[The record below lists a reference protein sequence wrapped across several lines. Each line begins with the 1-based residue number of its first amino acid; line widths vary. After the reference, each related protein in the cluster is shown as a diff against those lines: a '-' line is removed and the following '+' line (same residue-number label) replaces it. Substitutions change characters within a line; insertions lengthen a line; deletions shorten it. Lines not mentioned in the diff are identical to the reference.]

1 MAEET
6 TSNENANQAAAPGAE
21 DQATPKPAAKKPPKA
36 EAGAEG
42 DAPPKAKKE
51 KAPAL
56 EDKPFADYVQHDFLP
71 ALKEGLAKQGVAD
84 VDLTFAKQK
93 IAISGLTDSPECW
106 QVIGRWNSGW
116 KQPRQFN
123 LYFLKDDIQGPK
135 GFSYSES
142 GGKTSTLES
151 FLIDERKV
159 NLGLLVFGV
168 LQRLN
173 AQKWLVRN

>member
-1 MAEET
+1 MVD
-6 TSNENANQAAAPGAE
+6 EN
-21 DQATPKPAAKKPPKA
+21 TPTPNDGSSAKAAKPPAKA
-36 EAGAEG
+36 AKTDGEAA
-42 DAPPKAKKE
+42 PKAKKE

-56 EDKPFADYVQHDFLP
+56 EDKPFLDFIREYYLA
-71 ALKEGLAKQGVAD
+71 ALQEALSKQGQPSIELSFERQPVNVIGFNQAPD
-84 VDLTFAKQK
+84 
-93 IAISGLTDSPECW
+93 CW
-106 QVIGRWNSGW
+106 QVIGRWSSSW
-116 KQPRQFN
+116 KQPREFRV
-123 LYFLKDDIQGPK
+123 YFFADDIQGQK

-142 GGKTSTLES
+142 GGKASTLES